1 LAQLGPP
8 APNPCSAL
16 CAHDLSRPG
25 RPSADVPLANQGHCL
40 RPQRAPRYSPAM
52 AEVKDQPSTDAAPA
66 ADTTT
71 PRAEGRPTWK
81 PTSPDDQPPEKLIE
95 ARLAHDRQQME
106 RLLDHLLVHDPALRQ
121 DPVLRR
127 LMRNPHVRSLMREM
141 MVAARSYEAEL
152 MVAERW
158 GHADDNDTAA
168 APRPNGL
175 ECFLVQGDA
184 ALNFIYG
191 IANSIPSLRKL
202 DLTKAMRAGLS
213 ANRDYLAGSE
223 VALAGLR
230 GKAPNTTN
238 AAVPSAATERAVIA
252 YCVHRL
258 SIGAGG
264 FARKAAAKHVET
276 RAKDSKLKRT
286 WMTVLKNYYA
296 ITAEVP
302 RDPEGAAFFKI
313 LVDRLGIGAECQ
325 KQRLSWLEKADIFEK
340 L

>member
-1 LAQLGPP
+1 M
-8 APNPCSAL
+8 
-16 CAHDLSRPG
+16 
-25 RPSADVPLANQGHCL
+25 ADV
-40 RPQRAPRYSPAM
+40 
-52 AEVKDQPSTDAAPA
+52 EDQPSTEPAPA

-71 PRAEGRPTWK
+71 PHAEGRPTWK
-81 PTSPDDQPPEKLIE
+81 PASPDDQPPEKLIE
-95 ARLAHDRQQME
+95 ARLAHDRRQIE

-121 DPVLRR
+121 DPALRR
-127 LMRNPHVRSLMREM
+127 LMRNPHVRLLMREM

-158 GHADDNDTAA
+158 GHADDDDNAA

-184 ALNFIYG
+184 AMNFING

-213 ANRDYLAGSE
+213 ANKDYLAGSAL
-223 VALAGLR
+223 ALAGLR
-230 GKAPNTTN
+230 GNAPNTTN

-264 FARKAAAKHVET
+264 FARTVAAERVAD
-276 RAKDSKLKRT
+276 RAKGSRLERT
-286 WMTVLKNYYA
+286 PTTVRKNYYDIIA
-296 ITAEVP
+296 AVP
-302 RDPEGAAFFKI
+302 RDPEGAAIFKI
-313 LVDRLGIGAECQ
+313 LVDSLEVGAESQ
-325 KQRLSWLEKADIFEK
+325 DQRLAWLEKADIFEK

>member
-1 LAQLGPP
+1 
-8 APNPCSAL
+8 
-16 CAHDLSRPG
+16 
-25 RPSADVPLANQGHCL
+25 
-40 RPQRAPRYSPAM
+40 M
-52 AEVKDQPSTDAAPA
+52 AAVEDQPSTEPAPA

-71 PRAEGRPTWK
+71 PHAEGRPTWK
-81 PTSPDDQPPEKLIE
+81 PASPDDQPPEKLIE

-106 RLLDHLLVHDPALRQ
+106 RLLDHLLSHDPALRQ
-121 DPVLRR
+121 DPALRR
-127 LMRNPHVRSLMREM
+127 LMRNPHVRVLMREM
-141 MVAARSYEAEL
+141 MVAARSYEAGL
-152 MVAERW
+152 MVAEQW
-158 GHADDNDTAA
+158 GRADDDNNAA

-184 ALNFIYG
+184 AMNFING
-191 IANSIPSLRKL
+191 IVNSIPSLRKL

-230 GKAPNTTN
+230 GNAPNTTN

-264 FARKAAAKHVET
+264 FARTVAAEHVKD

-286 WMTVLKNYYA
+286 AGTVLKTYYD
-296 ITAEVP
+296 ITATPP

-325 KQRLSWLEKADIFEK
+325 KQRLAWLEKADIFEK